1 MIFTEKLEKIFNS
14 LEIDRH
20 NEFAIHWFDN
30 LLSYF
35 QKQNNLTFDDV
46 ENKINEIKGLLHIY
60 NPTFKTDIKLFNKLL
75 KELNSWSEQITSLNN
90 QMKKK

>member
-20 NEFAIHWFDN
+20 NGFAVNWFDN

-46 ENKINEIKGLLHIY
+46 ENKINEVKGLLHIY
-60 NPTFKTDIKLFNKLL
+60 NPTFKNDIKLFNKLL
-75 KELNSWSEQITSLNN
+75 KELIAWSNQIDMLNN
-90 QMKKK
+90 QIKKK